1 MTTLRRAIQFQIVLL
16 MIAGMA
22 MAQSDSLQPLSE
34 EEVTALVTSVRL
46 GGIPSEKAAE
56 IINQRGV
63 SFAINAIFLTELEVK
78 GADSAIMQALRR
90 LKEKGRDK
98 TPFAV
103 SPAQPVEE
111 ISTLPPATLPDG
123 TLLDE
128 KNWPKFLEA
137 VRAKAM
143 VYTEDLPNFICAQIT
158 QRSIRFF
165 PEGWRLIDNFVADLS
180 YYDKKEHY
188 KIISVANKPSN
199 NVTMENL
206 KGARSTGEFGSTMSA
221 IFDPK
226 SRAVFRLEGPEQ
238 SNGRDTIRISFNVPL
253 ETSNRGITYED
264 ESLPK
269 RTIITAYRGRV
280 WIDPTSFQ
288 IVRIEDKA
296 LNIPLDFPITRSEGA
311 IDYDLADISG
321 KKYWLPVHA
330 EMYMVEGGRKL
341 HTKNIIEFKKY
352 RKFEA
357 EVKLVSD
364 SEDNSH

>member
-1 MTTLRRAIQFQIVLL
+1 MMIHKRIIHLQIVLL
-16 MIAGMA
+16 MLAWIA
-22 MAQSDSLQPLSE
+22 MAQSNPPQPLSE
-34 EEVTALVTSVRL
+34 EEVVALVTSVRL
-46 GGIPSEKAAE
+46 GGVLSEKAVE
-56 IINQRGV
+56 IVHQRGV
-63 SFAINAIFLTELEVK
+63 SFPINAIFLTELEVK
-78 GADSAIMQALRR
+78 GADPAIIQALKE
-90 LKEKGRDK
+90 LQEKGREKGK
-98 TPFAV
+98 TLAAMPQSA
-103 SPAQPVEE
+103 EE
-111 ISTLPPATLPDG
+111 PSNLPPVTLPDG

-143 VYTEDLPNFICAQIT
+143 VYTEDLPNFICTQIT

-165 PEGWRLIDNFVADLS
+165 PEGWHLIDNFVADLS

-188 KIISVANKPSN
+188 KIISVANKIAN

-226 SRAVFRLEGPEQ
+226 SRAGFRLEGPEPN
-238 SNGRDTIRISFNVPL
+238 NGRDTIRMSFAVPL

-269 RTIITAYRGRV
+269 RSIITAYRGRIWV
-280 WIDPTSFQ
+280 DPASFQ

-296 LNIPLDFPITRSEGA
+296 LNIPSDFPITRSEGA

-341 HTKNIIEFKKY
+341 HTKNVIEFKKY

-357 EVKLVSD
+357 EVRLVSD
-364 SEDNSH
+364 E